1 MARYPGYA
9 DCCSAETAEPSRHV
23 QLQQKLS
30 GVAQA
35 WPGCRVLAAA
45 GGFLHC
51 SNIGAG
57 LLAVAGSLPGGVS
70 PVSTVCPVSTV
81 STLECL
87 LTQLD
92 NTSSCGH
99 TRL

>member
-45 GGFLHC
+45 GRFLHC

-70 PVSTVCPVSTV
+70 PVSTV

-87 LTQLD
+87 Q
-92 NTSSCGH
+92 CPH
-99 TRL
+99 